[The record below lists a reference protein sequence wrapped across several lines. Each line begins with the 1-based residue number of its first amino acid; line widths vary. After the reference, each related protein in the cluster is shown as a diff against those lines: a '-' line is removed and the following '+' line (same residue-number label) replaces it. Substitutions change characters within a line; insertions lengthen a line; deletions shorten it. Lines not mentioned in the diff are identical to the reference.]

1 MCLKYSERMTLQ
13 QLRFLREIAR
23 QSLNISNAATA
34 LHTSQPG
41 VSRQI
46 QSLEHELGVQLL
58 RRRKNRILGL
68 TETGNEILHAAQR
81 VLNEIE
87 NIRLIA
93 GEMSEPGKGR
103 LMLATSHLHARYT
116 LLRPVKAF
124 VERYPGVELHLL
136 QADPDDIPAL
146 LEASEADVGVST
158 EIAKKPQGLVTL
170 SGGTMQRSLIVPR
183 GHALAGRKRVTLA
196 DIARYPI
203 VGYSSRFRGGQLIAQ
218 TFREH
223 GLKARLVVSAS
234 DSDVIKAY
242 VAEGLGIAVV
252 PTLALD
258 ESDSRLSAIDVTE
271 LFPRSTMTASLRP
284 DFYPR
289 RYLLDFI
296 SMLAPKFNRNALQK
310 AMNAGGSTLQ
320 SRGAQAAR

>member
-1 MCLKYSERMTLQ
+1 MTLQ

-23 QSLNISNAATA
+23 QSLNISNAAA
-34 LHTSQPG
+34 VLHTSQPG

-46 QSLEHELGVQLL
+46 QLLERELGVQLL
-58 RRRKNRILGL
+58 QRRKNRILGF
-68 TETGNEILHAAQR
+68 TEPGREILQSAQR
-81 VLNEIE
+81 MLNEAE

-93 GEMSEPGKGR
+93 EETREQGKGQ

-116 LLRPVKAF
+116 LLGPVKAF
-124 VERYPGVELHLL
+124 TERYPGVELHLL

-146 LEASEADVGVST
+146 VEANEADVGIST
-158 EIAKKPQGLVTL
+158 ELRHKHRALVTL
-170 SGGTMQRSLIVPR
+170 SGGTIRRSLIVPR
-183 GHALAGRKRVTLA
+183 GHPLSGRKRVALA

-203 VGYSSRFRGGQLIAQ
+203 VGYNPRFRGGQIISQ
-218 TFREH
+218 TFRDH
-223 GLKARLVVSAS
+223 GVKARFVVSAS

-242 VAEGLGIAVV
+242 VAEGLGIAIV

-258 ESDSRLSAIDVTE
+258 GSDSRLSAVDVTE
-271 LFPRSTMTASLRP
+271 LFPKSTMTVSLRP

-296 SMLAPKFNRNALQK
+296 SMLVPKF
-310 AMNAGGSTLQ
+310 
-320 SRGAQAAR
+320 SRGAMHKALHASSARPSPANATREKK

>member
-1 MCLKYSERMTLQ
+1 MTLQ
-13 QLRFLREIAR
+13 QLRFLREVSR
-23 QSLNISNAATA
+23 QALNISNAAA
-34 LHTSQPG
+34 MLHTSQPG

-46 QSLEHELGVQLL
+46 QLLERELDVQLL

-68 TETGNEILHAAQR
+68 TDAGKEILRSAER
-81 VLNEIE
+81 VLNEVE

-93 GEMSEPGKGR
+93 GEMRDPGKGR

-124 VERYPGVELHLL
+124 VDRYPGVELHLL

-146 LEASEADVGVST
+146 LEANEADVGIST
-158 EIAKKPQGLVTL
+158 ELAARQRALITL
-170 SGGTMQRSLIVPR
+170 SGGTMKRSLIVPR
-183 GHALAGRKRVTLA
+183 GHPLSGRKKVRLA

-203 VGYSSRFRGGQLIAQ
+203 VGYSPRFRGGQMISQ

-223 GLKARLVVSAS
+223 GLQARFVVSAS

-242 VAEGLGIAVV
+242 VAEGLGIAIV

-258 ESDSRLSAIDVTE
+258 DSDHRLSATDVTE
-271 LFPRSTMTASLRP
+271 LFPKSTMTVSLRP

-296 SMLAPKFNRNALQK
+296 SMVVPKFTRGALQRIS
-310 AMNAGGSTLQ
+310 G
-320 SRGAQAAR
+320 RG